1 MAGVTGRTIS
11 YDDVGRAVDAARSI
25 VLPYN
30 RLMVHVIPRSYV
42 VDGQDGI
49 ESPIGMHGYRL
60 EVEAHIVT
68 SSSTA
73 LRNLEKCIEDAG
85 VAVDG
90 WVASSLASASVVLT
104 ETEREMGAV
113 VCDIGG
119 GTTDLAIFI
128 EGAVWHSAVIPV
140 GGEHL
145 TNDIAQ
151 GLHLPLETAES
162 VKKRHGHARPSALD
176 PNQSFAVRP
185 FGEEKSV
192 QIKRVELGKILEARV
207 EELFTLVRQ
216 EIKRSGYDALLPAG
230 LVLTGGTSMLPG
242 IRNIGADVLQ
252 LPVRNSQPENV
263 RGLVDRLRSPAFSTS
278 VGLLRWAEILEE
290 QDELDAYGYGGLH
303 LPKFSLGR
311 AAEFLR
317 RLLPG

>member
-1 MAGVTGRTIS
+1 
-11 YDDVGRAVDAARSI
+11 
-25 VLPYN
+25 
-30 RLMVHVIPRSYV
+30 
-42 VDGQDGI
+42 
-49 ESPIGMHGYRL
+49 
-60 EVEAHIVT
+60 
-68 SSSTA
+68 
-73 LRNLEKCIEDAG
+73 

-162 VKKRHGHARPSALD
+162 VKKRHGHARPAALD

-185 FGEEKSV
+185 FGEEQSV
-192 QIKRVELGKILEARV
+192 QIKHVELGKILEARV

-230 LVLTGGTSMLPG
+230 LVLTGGSSMLPG
-242 IRNIGADVLQ
+242 IRDVGAEVLQ
-252 LPVRNSQPENV
+252 LPVRTSQPESI
-263 RGLVDRLRSPAFSTS
+263 RGLVDRLRSPSFSTS
-278 VGLLRWAEILEE
+278 VGLLRWAEMLEE
-290 QDELDAYGYGGLH
+290 QQELDTYGYGGLH
-303 LPKFSLGR
+303 LPKLSFGR